1 MSAKVE
7 LISVLADML
16 TMISAT
22 TVNPIIAANLTIGQ
36 IPIRATAAACGI
48 MNALAPT
55 VEELA
60 YIRSVC
66 SAQRQS
72 TPAVAANLIIAGN
85 HTTGQIRT
93 KATAAGCGI
102 MNVRVLTV
110 GERACTRSA
119 CSDQRRCTPVIA
131 RGSSQ

>member
-7 LISVLADML
+7 LISVPADML
-16 TMISAT
+16 TMIGAT
-22 TVNPIIAANLTIGQ
+22 TVNPIIAANLTIG
-36 IPIRATAAACGI
+36 IPTRATAAACGI

-66 SAQRQS
+66 SGQRQS
-72 TPAVAANLIIAGN
+72 TPAVAANLIIVGN

-102 MNVRVLTV
+102 MNVRGLTV

-119 CSDQRRCTPVIA
+119 CSDQRQCTPVVA
-131 RGSSQ
+131 RGSFQ